1 MKAARLYFVECDRR
15 KQMEAEGAG
24 TSLVNKLVQAGLCF
38 TKVNQEIQTKKNAAT
53 GDHYVFKIEDTSFQ
67 RRADIKTPIEG
78 EDF

>member
-38 TKVNQEIQTKKNAAT
+38 TKVNHEIQTKKNAAT
-53 GDHYVFKIEDTSFQ
+53 YDHYVFQSEDISFQ
-67 RRADIKTPIEG
+67 RRADIKAPIEG
-78 EDF
+78 DDF

>member
-38 TKVNQEIQTKKNAAT
+38 TKVNHEIQTKKNAAT
-53 GDHYVFKIEDTSFQ
+53 CDHYIYKLFFNKGLT
-67 RRADIKTPIEG
+67 
-78 EDF
+78 

>member
-38 TKVNQEIQTKKNAAT
+38 TKVNHEIQTKKNAAT
-53 GDHYVFKIEDTSFQ
+53 CNQNVFKIEDISFQ
-67 RRADIKTPIEG
+67 RRADISPIEE
-78 EDF
+78 EDFQ